1 MTSSDGLAPSDAGAE
16 PDRDEPA
23 SGRIVGLVVARGAAT
38 ALIFAMPAAFLN
50 VVLASQVPKP
60 QLGIN
65 LSFLVVLIG
74 FVLGGALAGREAP
87 SQAAKHGA
95 FAALVAYVPVEVVGL
110 LGRSDR
116 GDPIS
121 LPQIIILGLLAACA
135 GTIGARF
142 GANRRHRKEPT

>member
-1 MTSSDGLAPSDAGAE
+1 MTSQDGSPPTDASPDVAPDPVDG
-16 PDRDEPA
+16 D
-23 SGRIVGLVVARGAAT
+23 RIVGLVVARGAAT

-60 QLGIN
+60 QVGIN

-74 FVLGGALAGREAP
+74 FAIGGALAGREAP
-87 SQAAKHGA
+87 AQAAKHGA
-95 FAALVAYVPVEVVGL
+95 FAALAAYVPVEIVGL

-116 GDPIS
+116 GDPVS

-142 GANRRHRKEPT
+142 GANRRRRKEPT